1 MMMSTLNST
10 YKPPSE
16 VDLWAERF
24 KHILT
29 EKRNPT
35 TLDVTQNGFHRNDF
49 TISFMIKNYNETG
62 PYETCKFVHNRYGD
76 IIILVGCEIKP
87 CTDLPTACF
96 LDNRAHEMCA
106 EARPILPPETGLY
119 VAKVWDDHVQFFKA
133 VRAIGGSLAM
143 HPIVMGD
150 RWLLH
155 RDDDFVTEI
164 IDEIRAQFGFHKL
177 RDPLVRLNS
186 LYEYDYLA
194 KDSKI
199 MPEVRGQIAHSALFV
214 VNTDDKADG
223 SSRG

>member
-1 MMMSTLNST
+1 
-10 YKPPSE
+10 
-16 VDLWAERF
+16 
-24 KHILT
+24 
-29 EKRNPT
+29 
-35 TLDVTQNGFHRNDF
+35 
-49 TISFMIKNYNETG
+49 
-62 PYETCKFVHNRYGD
+62 
-76 IIILVGCEIKP
+76 
-87 CTDLPTACF
+87 
-96 LDNRAHEMCA
+96 MCA

>member
-1 MMMSTLNST
+1 MSNLNST

-24 KHILT
+24 KQILT

-35 TLDVTQNGFHRNDF
+35 TLDVTQNGFHRHDF
-49 TISFMIKNYNETG
+49 TISFEIKNYKETG
-62 PYETCKFVHNRYGD
+62 PYETCKFVH
-76 IIILVGCEIKP
+76 
-87 CTDLPTACF
+87 
-96 LDNRAHEMCA
+96 NRAHEMCA

-119 VAKVWDDHVQFFKA
+119 VAKVWDDHVHFFKA

-143 HPIVMGD
+143 HPIVKGD

-164 IDEIRAQFGFHKL
+164 MDEIRAQFGFHSL

-186 LYEYDYLA
+186 LYEYDFMA

-199 MPEVRGQIAHSALFV
+199 MPGVRGQIAHGASVIDTSHEAE
-214 VNTDDKADG
+214 N
-223 SSRG
+223 SSQGEVKGGIKITGW